1 MGRGGQDG
9 CAEMIYLADGLA
21 GWRGERLFSAAPR
34 AVESPAS
41 GPLGGRAMSQRE
53 LGCCDGK

>member
-1 MGRGGQDG
+1 
-9 CAEMIYLADGLA
+9 MIYLADGLA

-34 AVESPAS
+34 AMESPAS
-41 GPLGGRAMSQRE
+41 SPLGGRAMSQRE